1 MRVGKADT
9 FERRYTAKFR
19 LLASNFGEFVFYER
33 DRGAR
38 DIGLHLTRKRISG
51 SEEVSTTLCWFQLK
65 GLMSST
71 FSDRDFA
78 KASVIKLRLEV
89 SHLKY
94 WFLQPMP
101 TYLVVYIESVD
112 TFLVLDIQEYV
123 NKKWSKSILNLS
135 QKTKT
140 VEVPKAS
147 VLDEQAF
154 SIILRKGDID
164 QWIKVLEIT
173 SDQANLCLRDYQ
185 LIFSIGTS
193 EKRGFE
199 QRLRFW
205 DWLTKMRS
213 QMYFEERKKGSA
225 DKWTIIREYWQSKD
239 FSDEPEDMF
248 PYLSFF
254 PISPTTRLTTED
266 ENEDWDEVG
275 YYPENRLILKNGE
288 IFCGTTMLGFE
299 FVEYILGY
307 ELNQLG
313 RQMFDWIKWMIKTG
327 LLEIDSREPS
337 MISVAPWHHRAV

>member
-1 MRVGKADT
+1 MRVGKTDA

-38 DIGLHLTRKRISG
+38 DIGLHLTRKRVSG

-71 FSDRDFA
+71 FSKRVFEEAD
-78 KASVIKLRLEV
+78 VIKLRLEV

-112 TFLVLDIQEYV
+112 TFLVLNIQEYV
-123 NKKWSKSILNLS
+123 DNKWGKSILNLS

-140 VEVPKAS
+140 VEVPKES

-154 SIILRKGDID
+154 SIILRKGDIN

-173 SDQANLCLRDYQ
+173 SDQASLCLRDYQ
-185 LIFSIGTS
+185 LIFRIGTS
-193 EKRGFE
+193 VKRGFE
-199 QRLRFW
+199 QRLRFL

-213 QMYFEERKKGSA
+213 EMYFEERKKGST
-225 DKWTIIREYWQSKD
+225 DKWTIIREHWQSKR
-239 FSDEPEDMF
+239 FSDELEDMF
-248 PYLSFF
+248 PYLCFF
-254 PISPTTRLTTED
+254 PISPTTRLTTE
-266 ENEDWDEVG
+266 EEIEDWDEDG
-275 YYPENRLILKNGE
+275 YYPENRLTLKNGE
-288 IFCGTTMLGFE
+288 TLCGTMFGFE
-299 FVEYILGY
+299 FVQYVLGY
-307 ELNQLG
+307 KPNQLG
-313 RQMFDWIKWMIKTG
+313 LQMFEWVKMMIKAG
-327 LLEIDSREPS
+327 LLEVNSKEPS
-337 MISVAPWHHRAV
+337 VISVAPWHRREV